1 MNKKLKRYV
10 EEEERTVAKITELQ
24 EHLKTLRIAKKQEE
38 DAEIIRSIRSMKL
51 DGRTLFN
58 VLNGIQDGG
67 VDVETLLRDASNH
80 VLTEDT
86 ISDDTEKNNTT
97 DAKEASESEDENEK
111 EE

>member
-1 MNKKLKRYV
+1 MNKRLKRYL

-24 EHLKTLRIAKKQEE
+24 EHLETLRIAKKQEE

-58 VLNGIQDGG
+58 VLNGIQEGG
-67 VDVETLLRDASNH
+67 VDVEQLLRDANNH
-80 VLTEDT
+80 VLADDS
-86 ISDDTEKNNTT
+86 ISDDTEDINTT
-97 DAKEASESEDENEK
+97 DAKDASEREDEDEK